1 MKKYKL
7 DFDLITNIVLECE
20 TENKEDALKKLN
32 KFVKWIN
39 KDNTFHF
46 IAINK
51 KVSEIDN
58 EKCKLWWLIKK
69 VR

>member
-58 EKCKLWWLIKK
+58 EKCKL
-69 VR
+69 